1 MPCHDGMRRFRQAWV
16 ESAARSHNP
25 LRVDRERGVIYGVKI
40 LGLESENNRRYP
52 AAALQRACQLYEG
65 AKVNID
71 HPTRPED
78 QRSAYDRFGRL
89 FNVRAEADG
98 LYGDLEYLKTHPMA
112 ERITESAERMPDAF
126 GLSPN
131 HACRYH
137 LEGGTTVIDE
147 ITEVRHV
154 DLVADPA
161 TTKSL
166 AEGREMAE
174 MASDPVADEMGDDWK
189 QHLVNAIGALVASTD
204 GADHDMAKKI
214 LGMLKPAEAAA
225 AADSEPASEADGDA
239 ADEKDDDEKK
249 DDDMES
255 INLRKRAE
263 RYVKLAGLKS
273 DDRLLESLVR
283 LKDEDAILAHLDY
296 LQEVT
301 KPPAEK
307 PAVKPRS
314 QPAKPLVESVTCNSR
329 DDYKRLFL
337 N

>member
-1 MPCHDGMRRFRQAWV
+1 MRRFRQTWS
-16 ESAARSHNP
+16 ESITRAAAP
-25 LRVDRERGVIYGVKI
+25 LRVDRERGVIYGVKV

-52 AAALQRACQLYEG
+52 APALKRACQLYEG

-71 HPTRPED
+71 HPSRPED

-98 LYGDLEYLKTHPMA
+98 LYADLEYLKSHPMA

-131 HACRYH
+131 HACKYH
-137 LEGGTTVIDE
+137 LEGGTTIIDE

-166 AEGREMAE
+166 SEGRTMDDMTA
-174 MASDPVADEMGDDWK
+174 DPVAETGEDWK

-204 GADHDMAKKI
+204 PDDHDMAKKI
-214 LGMLKPAEAAA
+214 LGMLKPAEVAAVDD
-225 AADSEPASEADGDA
+225 DSNAEEGDGDPP
-239 ADEKDDDEKK
+239 ADDAPADDDKKK

-255 INLRKRAE
+255 INLKKRAE
-263 RYVKLAGLKS
+263 RYVKLAGLKP
-273 DDRLLESLVR
+273 DERLLESLV
-283 LKDEDAILAHLDY
+283 LMKTEDAILAHLSY
-296 LQEVT
+296 LQEIA
-301 KPPAEK
+301 KPAVEK
-307 PAVKPRS
+307 PAAKPRS
-314 QPAKPLVESVTCNSR
+314 APARMTEALAVIKDQN
-329 DDYKRLFL
+329 DYKRQFL
-337 N
+337 LN